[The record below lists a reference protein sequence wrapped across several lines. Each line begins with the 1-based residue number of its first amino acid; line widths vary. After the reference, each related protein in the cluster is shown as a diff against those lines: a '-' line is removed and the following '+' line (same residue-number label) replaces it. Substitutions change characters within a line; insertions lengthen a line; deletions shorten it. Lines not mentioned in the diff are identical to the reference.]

1 MDIKLNNLKTL
12 KDKIKNAQEISI
24 TLKNFEDVKIIW
36 QLIKQYSYQH
46 WIIENEIQN
55 MIRRKS
61 F

>member
-1 MDIKLNNLKTL
+1 MDIKLNNLKNL

-24 TLKNFEDVKIIW
+24 TLKDFEDVKIIW